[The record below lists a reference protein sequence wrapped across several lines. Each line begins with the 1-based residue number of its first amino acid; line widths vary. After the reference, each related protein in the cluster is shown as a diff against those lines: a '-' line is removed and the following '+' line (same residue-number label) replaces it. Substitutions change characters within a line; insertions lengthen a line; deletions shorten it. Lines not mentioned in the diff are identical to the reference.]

1 MQSTSVPLDG
11 FGDKWNVSGVYESL
25 QDNSANRS
33 NTKFALGESA
43 KVFGRMAFKLPYLL
57 AYYSFEIPSI
67 CTEFLSGVAGMVVGG
82 VVGTTAILARKCM
95 GAEARKFFG
104 LESSKSLMDYSIT
117 GFYKG
122 ARLGELPGKFLGGCN
137 AFAFGA
143 SFFLSSSVMVPAVLG
158 LSGLVAT
165 IAAVSSYATIKC
177 HADNSISDLSR
188 NWIQSEREQLQHVH
202 DVLQGFDERAP
213 A

>member
-1 MQSTSVPLDG
+1 MLSTSVPLDG
-11 FGDKWNVSGVYESL
+11 YGEKWSKSTVYKIPLDTS
-25 QDNSANRS
+25 SNRS
-33 NTKFALGESA
+33 DTKFALGESA
-43 KVFGRMAFKLPYLL
+43 KVFGRMACKLPYLL
-57 AYYSFEIPSI
+57 AVYSFEIPSI
-67 CTEFLSGVAGMVVGG
+67 CTEFLSGVVGMVVGG
-82 VVGTTAILARKCM
+82 VVGSTAILARKCM

-158 LSGLVAT
+158 LSGIVAT
-165 IAAVSSYATIKC
+165 GAAVSTYATIKC
-177 HADNSISDLSR
+177 HADNSISDFSR
-188 NWIQSEREQLQHVH
+188 NWIQDERVHLAHVH
-202 DVLQGFDERAP
+202 KVLQGFD
-213 A
+213 

>member
-11 FGDKWNVSGVYESL
+11 YGDTWSVSGVYEFL
-25 QDNSANRS
+25 ADNSANRS
-33 NTKFALGESA
+33 DTKFALGESA
-43 KVFGRMAFKLPYLL
+43 KVFGRMACKLPYLL
-57 AYYSFEIPSI
+57 ALYSFEIPSI

-82 VVGTTAILARKCM
+82 VVGSTAILARKCM
-95 GAEARKFFG
+95 GVKARKFFG

-122 ARLGELPGKFLGGCN
+122 ARLGELPGKFIGGCN

-143 SFFLSSSVMVPAVLG
+143 SFFLSSSVMLPAVLG
-158 LSGLVAT
+158 LSGVVAT
-165 IAAVSSYATIKC
+165 VAAVASYATIKC

-188 NWIQSEREQLQHVH
+188 SWIQCERVKHEHVH
-202 DVLQGFDERAP
+202 KVLQGFD
-213 A
+213 

>member
-1 MQSTSVPLDG
+1 MQCTSVPLDG
-11 FGDKWNVSGVYESL
+11 YGEKWCVSDIFKFHPNES
-25 QDNSANRS
+25 STRS
-33 NTKFALGESA
+33 ETKFALGESA
-43 KVFGRMAFKLPYLL
+43 KVFGRMAIKLPYLL

-95 GAEARKFFG
+95 GVKARKFFG
-104 LESSKSLMDYSIT
+104 LESSKSLMDYAIT

-143 SFFLSSSVMVPAVLG
+143 SFFLSSSVMLPVVLG
-158 LSGLVAT
+158 VSGIVAT
-165 IAAVSSYATIKC
+165 VAAVTTYTTIKC
-177 HADNSISDLSR
+177 HADNHISYLSR
-188 NWIQSEREQLQHVH
+188 NWIQTEREKLEHVH
-202 DVLQGFDERAP
+202 NVLQGFDP
-213 A
+213 L

>member
-11 FGDKWNVSGVYESL
+11 YGDKWSVSGVYESL
-25 QDNSANRS
+25 VDNSSNRS
-33 NTKFALGESA
+33 DTKFALGESA
-43 KVFGRMAFKLPYLL
+43 KVFGRMACKLPYLL
-57 AYYSFEIPSI
+57 ALYSFEIPSV
-67 CTEFLSGVAGMVVGG
+67 CTEFLAGVAGMVVGG
-82 VVGTTAILARKCM
+82 VVGSTAILARKCM
-95 GAEARKFFG
+95 GVKARKFFG

-122 ARLGELPGKFLGGCN
+122 ARLGELPGKFIGGCN

-158 LSGLVAT
+158 LSGIVAT
-165 IAAVSSYATIKC
+165 IAAVTSYASIKC

-188 NWIQSEREQLQHVH
+188 NWVQYERAKQEHVH
-202 DVLQGFDERAP
+202 KVLQGFD
-213 A
+213 